1 MLTLPLFMWGLL
13 CLPYPTLCQTALE
26 HANRGGEDPNFG
38 LAKNILCESLLCAF
52 LSNQLWQSRQD
63 GQSVPIKH
71 PIQKF
76 AIVVDCDLKSF
87 TVVKML
93 IVKG

>member
-1 MLTLPLFMWGLL
+1 M
-13 CLPYPTLCQTALE
+13 
-26 HANRGGEDPNFG
+26 
-38 LAKNILCESLLCAF
+38 AKNILCESLLCAF
-52 LSNQLWQSRQD
+52 LSNQLWQSGQD

-76 AIVVDCDLKSF
+76 AIVGDCDLKSF